1 MQINTLL
8 GQTAFFYVMFM
19 LFLVDLNV
27 LLLAMVMTT
36 ILIIIIIVVM
46 FLIYRNR
53 ALVMKHLAR
62 LKKPKI
68 KYRFVVT
75 TSIISVPGYCKCEN
89 IHFISNYFS
98 THTGVIKICQK
109 ASFLLQFLFQYDDL
123 SKWPA
128 FIEFLCPG
136 YFRKNFI
143 SI

>member
-1 MQINTLL
+1 MQNNTIL
-8 GQTAFFYVMFM
+8 GQTDFFYIMFM

-27 LLLAMVMTT
+27 LLLAMVMST

-68 KYRFVVT
+68 KYRFVPNGL
-75 TSIISVPGYCKCEN
+75 SIPGCCKCEN
-89 IHFISNYFS
+89 IHLINNYFS
-98 THTGVIKICQK
+98 THTGVIKICPA
-109 ASFLLQFLFQYDDL
+109 ASFLIGIPF
-123 SKWPA
+123 
-128 FIEFLCPG
+128 
-136 YFRKNFI
+136 